1 MIGFRRLGAFYTRHL
16 SVGDRLGET
25 VYAVWMVV
33 VSIGLVNAE
42 ANITRDHIW
51 TVVFIAFGVN
61 FAWGVIDGVTVM
73 FTNVIDRRKR
83 DILAYELRTD
93 GGNAAR
99 RARALDDLEDSIAG
113 VLTDD
118 QKNRI
123 VDMVAAGPAGS
134 DPRLVPARPGKEDWA
149 YAVAIILID
158 VLHVVP
164 LVLPLILIHD
174 VETAI
179 FVSRIIAVT
188 TFAAL
193 GAAYARNLDRHPLS
207 AALALGGMGYAL
219 FTWAYAAGW

>member
-1 MIGFRRLGAFYTRHL
+1 MPGFRTLSGFYTRHL

-42 ANITRDHIW
+42 TSITRDRIW
-51 TVVFIAFGVN
+51 EVIFIAFGVN
-61 FAWGVIDGVTVM
+61 LVWGVIDGVTVM

-83 DILAYELRTD
+83 DVLAFELRTTGD
-93 GGNAAR
+93 SAAR
-99 RARALDDLEDSIAG
+99 RARAMEDLEDSIAG
-113 VLTDD
+113 VLTDE
-118 QKNRI
+118 QRHRI
-123 VDMVAAGPAGS
+123 VDLVAAGEPGP
-134 DPRLVPARPGKEDWA
+134 DPRAQPARPGREDWA
-149 YAVAIILID
+149 YAFAIILID

-174 VETAI
+174 VATAV

-193 GAAYARNLDRHPLS
+193 GAAYARNLSRRPLV
-207 AALALGGMGYAL
+207 AALALGATGYTL
-219 FTWAYAAGW
+219 FTLAYEAGW

>member
-1 MIGFRRLGAFYTRHL
+1 MIGFRTLGAFYTRHL

-33 VSIGLVNAE
+33 VSIGLINAE
-42 ANITRDHIW
+42 TSITRDRIW
-51 TVVFIAFGVN
+51 EVIFIAFGVN
-61 FAWGVIDGVTVM
+61 LVWGVIDGVTVM
-73 FTNVIDRRKR
+73 FTNIIDRRKR
-83 DILAYELRTD
+83 DVLAFRLRTT
-93 GGNAAR
+93 GGDAAAR
-99 RARALDDLEDSIAG
+99 AKALDDLEDSIAG
-113 VLTDD
+113 VLSDAE
-118 QKNRI
+118 KNAI
-123 VDMVAAGPAGS
+123 VDRVAAGAAGA
-134 DPRLVPARPGKEDWA
+134 DPRSIGARPGKEDWA

-193 GAAYARNLDRHPLS
+193 GAAYARNLNRRPVLAA
-207 AALALGGMGYAL
+207 AALGVLGYAL
-219 FTWAYAAGW
+219 FSWAYAAGW